1 MDGWYSFFSLLIL
14 FNIYFYNSSPCK
26 RLLIRFNS
34 THTHTSTLMLSMV
47 AQEEMQSS
55 GMGQIKSNFAYNSLF
70 SIQSANISDIVTA
83 ESVFFSS
90 SLSLL
95 NLIDRMNKM
104 FVWIVKRSQEKVVSL
119 FDPNIATFSYSSE
132 HAFNSVNNFRL
143 ARWIFYWF
151 LLHCLHHMCVL
162 YIYVSLDLER
172 CWFCCWCCFRFIVG
186 DSRNN
191 SDYFLLSI
199 HISRFIFR

>member
-1 MDGWYSFFSLLIL
+1 
-14 FNIYFYNSSPCK
+14 
-26 RLLIRFNS
+26 
-34 THTHTSTLMLSMV
+34 MV

-70 SIQSANISDIVTA
+70 SIQSANISDIVTRI
-83 ESVFFSS
+83 SFSSS

-104 FVWIVKRSQEKVVSL
+104 FVWIVKRSREKVVSL

-132 HAFNSVNNFRL
+132 HAFNSVINFRF

-162 YIYVSLDLER
+162 YICVSLDLDR
-172 CWFCCWCCFRFIVG
+172 CWFCCCCCFRFIVG